1 MNHDNKI
8 NKMVSNQVGSL
19 MRTWNKENYLYKY
32 RISLYQPRSS
42 LDILYLMLKKKE
54 KLQSLMILFP

>member
-8 NKMVSNQVGSL
+8 NKLVSDQVGSL
-19 MRTWNKENYLYKY
+19 MRTRNKENYLYKY

-42 LDILYLMLKKKE
+42 LDILLDAEKK
-54 KLQSLMILFP
+54 SLMILFP